1 MTSAENHYHL
11 NGQFHETSSWGTLF
25 LNARGFRF
33 RCFFYLKNYPSHA
46 KHIVVL
52 VRSPCESSLE
62 ECHVEQT
69 TVVAEE
75 LEDVVFECQGVV
87 KI

>member
-1 MTSAENHYHL
+1 MQGVL
-11 NGQFHETSSWGTLF
+11 GLGVF
-25 LNARGFRF
+25 LTI
-33 RCFFYLKNYPSHA
+33 KNYPSHA